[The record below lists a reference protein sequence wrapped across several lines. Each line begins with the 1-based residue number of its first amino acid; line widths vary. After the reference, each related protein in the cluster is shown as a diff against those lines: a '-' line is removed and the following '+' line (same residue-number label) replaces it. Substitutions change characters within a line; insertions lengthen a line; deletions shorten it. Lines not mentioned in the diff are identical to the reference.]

1 MALQFAAPVGPKVP
15 REERWRGGR
24 LQAGLRR
31 QEQPRGRQRDPAEG
45 TRAWRAARACR
56 GPFAV
61 KMWPPAAKG
70 AHGAEPDGQRAGPA
84 AEAPRPG
91 WALTLDGLAALPLT
105 QRRHHLLFS
114 DLPEDGAAAASVFP
128 RQSAELEN
136 RMPDPCAWTRPPD
149 QPAGP
154 AEPLLGVLKAAE
166 ARARVRSLRLRYIRM
181 RVGARARGTGH
192 GARDTGTGHGARG
205 MGTGLSPGQR
215 GAGAPRGAA
224 HPLWPAGGRD
234 HASHPAAGLRAGC
247 HPARAAPATPAEVDA
262 DPGPSGP
269 ARGAGQ
275 PREGREAHVRTH
287 LAPAL
292 SLQRRRVETILEEA
306 RDGSIFP
313 R

>member
-192 GARDTGTGHGARG
+192 GARGTGHGYGARG
-205 MGTGLSPGQR
+205 TGHGHGALPRAAGCGSSARRSSPAVARRRKRSRFSSGSR
-215 GAGAPRGAA
+215 APRGL
-224 HPLWPAGGRD
+224 PSG
-234 HASHPAAGLRAGC
+234 SSCSC
-247 HPARAAPATPAEVDA
+247 HP
-262 DPGPSGP
+262 S
-269 ARGAGQ
+269 
-275 PREGREAHVRTH
+275 
-287 LAPAL
+287 
-292 SLQRRRVETILEEA
+292 
-306 RDGSIFP
+306 
-313 R
+313 

>member
-1 MALQFAAPVGPKVP
+1 
-15 REERWRGGR
+15 
-24 LQAGLRR
+24 
-31 QEQPRGRQRDPAEG
+31 
-45 TRAWRAARACR
+45 
-56 GPFAV
+56 
-61 KMWPPAAKG
+61 MWPPAAKG

-181 RVGARARGTGH
+181 RG
-192 GARDTGTGHGARG
+192 
-205 MGTGLSPGQR
+205 S
-215 GAGAPRGAA
+215 
-224 HPLWPAGGRD
+224 
-234 HASHPAAGLRAGC
+234 
-247 HPARAAPATPAEVDA
+247 ARAAIRLELLLPPQLKSTRIP
-262 DPGPSGP
+262 DPLD
-269 ARGAGQ
+269 RQ
-275 PREGREAHVRTH
+275 E
-287 LAPAL
+287 
-292 SLQRRRVETILEEA
+292 RRRVETILEEA